1 MKLDTEGFGRI
12 LAQVA
17 KQVIIQRVREAE
29 RGIVFDEYK
38 DRKGEVVNGIVRR
51 FEKGSLI
58 VDLGRAEAVL
68 PAKEQVQRESYRPGD
83 RIRAYVIDVNKEA
96 KGPQIIL
103 SRASIELL
111 EQALRVRSARDLR
124 GHRHDR
130 VRGARS
136 RACAR
141 RSPSASRDS
150 DVDPV
155 GACVGMK
162 GSRVQSVVQEL
173 RGERIDIVPW
183 SPDPARYVCS
193 ALSPAQVSKVI
204 IDEGAKSMDVI
215 VPDDQLSLAIG
226 RKGQNVRLAV
236 QLTGWRIDIKSESKM
251 REIAAWLAQAVSVVD
266 GWGEP
271 EAEILLNQGV
281 TSLDDLSQQPV
292 ELLMQLPGIDEAGVH
307 RRCGSA
313 RRNWRPSSG
322 ASTPSASRR
331 KLPLRRPPRCAAL
344 AGTGGSAGGVRR
356 RDAEHQQLLDPQ
368 ARRTKSRRMGT
379 TMAKIRAYK
388 IAEELGL
395 DRNESGRARQVV
407 GRRGPG
413 ADGIAR
419 RRRRRAAARAA
430 RRPRARCAGHRATR
444 GGPGR
449 RRGDPSAQAC
459 ARAGARARA
468 CAGAGRGAGCA
479 RSPRNRSSR
488 PEAAPLA
495 EVHAE
500 DSAEATEAE
509 TESARSRHRRWRSS
523 PRCDTAA
530 PIHGRRGARRRGAAR
545 GPRGPTERPSD
556 WARRRPRRARARRRN
571 ASACAK
577 S

>member
-1 MKLDTEGFGRI
+1 MIPLKREIDQIAKDKGIDRKIIVDALKEAMVQAAHKKYGADKTIEPNYNDETGEVELFEFRTVVEVLTDPETQVLVAQARELDPEVEIGDEIGVKLDTEGFGRI

-83 RIRAYVIDVNKEA
+83 RIRAYMIDVNKEA
-96 KGPQIIL
+96 KGSQIIL

-111 EQALRVRSARDLR
+111 KKLFQSEVPEIYEGIVTIESAAREPGVRSKIA
-124 GHRHDR
+124 
-130 VRGARS
+130 V
-136 RACAR
+136 
-141 RSPSASRDS
+141 ASRDS

-204 IDEGAKSMDVI
+204 IDESAKSMDVI

-251 REIAAWLAQAVSVVD
+251 REVAQWLAKAVSVVE

-281 TSLDDLSQQPV
+281 TSLDDLAQQPV
-292 ELLMQLPGIDEAGVH
+292 ELLMQLPGIDEAGAKAVRQH
-307 RRCGSA
+307 AAELAIEQRR
-313 RRNWRPSSG
+313 
-322 ASTPSASRR
+322 
-331 KLPLRRPPRCAAL
+331 LE
-344 AGTGGSAGGVRR
+344 
-356 RDAEHQQLLDPQ
+356 AE
-368 ARRTKSRRMGT
+368 R
-379 TMAKIRAYK
+379 
-388 IAEELGL
+388 
-395 DRNESGRARQVV
+395 VV
-407 GRRGPG
+407 QE
-413 ADGIAR
+413 
-419 RRRRRAAARAA
+419 AAAAA
-430 RRPRARCAGHRATR
+430 
-444 GGPGR
+444 
-449 RRGDPSAQAC
+449 
-459 ARAGARARA
+459 
-468 CAGAGRGAGCA
+468 
-479 RSPRNRSSR
+479 
-488 PEAAPLA
+488 AAMA
-495 EVHAE
+495 EVA
-500 DSAEATEAE
+500 
-509 TESARSRHRRWRSS
+509 
-523 PRCDTAA
+523 TAA
-530 PIHGRRGARRRGAAR
+530 PVTAAPTPTDAGA
-545 GPRGPTERPSD
+545 TEGS
-556 WARRRPRRARARRRN
+556 
-571 ASACAK
+571 S
-577 S
+577 